1 MTEPTPEP
9 VYVATAEPQQT
20 ADDIAMIAKELRA
33 YADAGVI
40 EYYLPT
46 IPEGQEYIVGVR
58 RQIVKMSPAQVPA
71 FLAGVAAALDF
82 AARRLG
88 IML

>member
-1 MTEPTPEP
+1 MSIEPEP

-20 ADDIAMIAKELRA
+20 VEDIKRIGDELRS
-33 YADAGVI
+33 YADAGIV

-46 IPEGQEYIVGVR
+46 IPEGVQYIVGVR
-58 RQIVKMSPAQVPA
+58 HQIVKMSPDQVPA
-71 FLAGVAAALDF
+71 FCVGVTAALDF

-88 IML
+88 IKI